1 MRLFHPGQGLNSIR
15 WRFALAGG
23 LLGGLASL
31 GAASALG
38 IGLLALPRTWLVAAV
53 AAAFVGSAFYW
64 MAQRLTGLVDALRRS
79 TDAIAEGDFEAPVD
93 VDCACEMGG
102 LANSFRKMR
111 TRLNDN
117 VLRINLLAYTDAITG
132 LPNRSVIDRLLNYA
146 LAPQHREGFR
156 AAIVFID
163 LDGFKRINDTLG
175 HAGGDA
181 LLAEAAR
188 RLLEQG
194 LGRDLQSIDTCLDG
208 FGMPCDRLPK
218 DIVFARFAGDEFVA
232 ILPGTTDRQQLAEVG
247 ERIVRSLAAPFHIQ
261 GQMVSVSG
269 SVGIAVTPD
278 DTTDPNEILAF
289 ADLAM
294 YGSKQA
300 GKARYQFFDQQARQ
314 ALLQAT
320 RVEAELRVAL
330 AQGQLLLHYQPKF
343 SLATGQLSGV
353 EALVRWAHPQRGLL
367 LPGEFIDLAERCGLM
382 GPLGRQVLMMAVAQ
396 CRQWLDRGVA
406 MNVAINVSPSQFT
419 DPEFCADVL
428 DAIAR
433 AGIPAELLSI
443 EITESMA
450 MTDFTATAA
459 RLHRLRAAGVMIALD
474 DFGIGFS
481 NLSQLSRLPL
491 DILKVDRS
499 LVQELGT
506 DCRADAIVR
515 AIIGMAHALQ
525 CRVIAEGIE
534 TPAQRDH
541 LRQLGCDCGQ
551 GYLLGRPMAAE
562 ALEAGFGPPASGR
575 VHDDGPGAASFLNS
589 YAPALHASPHA
600 ASA

>member
-1 MRLFHPGQGLNSIR
+1 MSIFDPGQGLNSIR

-23 LLGGLASL
+23 LLGAVASGGAAAAL
-31 GAASALG
+31 GAGALAHG
-38 IGLLALPRTWLVAAV
+38 RTWGVMAV
-53 AAAFVGSAFYW
+53 AAAAVGAAIYW

-93 VDCACEMGG
+93 VDCACEIGG

-111 TRLNDN
+111 SRLNDN

-146 LAPQHREGFR
+146 LAPQNRAGFR

-181 LLAEAAR
+181 LLAQAAD
-188 RLLEQG
+188 RLLRQG
-194 LGRDLQSIDTCLDG
+194 LGRDLQSIDTCLDA
-208 FGMPCDRLPK
+208 FGVPCDRLPK
-218 DIVFARFAGDEFVA
+218 DVVFARFAGDEFVA
-232 ILPGTTDRQQLAEVG
+232 ILPGATDRDQLARIG
-247 ERIVRSLAAPFHIQ
+247 ERIVGSLAAPFYIH
-261 GQMVSVSG
+261 GQDVRVSA
-269 SVGIAVTPD
+269 SVGIAIAPD
-278 DTTDPNEILAF
+278 DTTDPKEILAF

-300 GKARYQFFDQQARQ
+300 GKGRYQFFDQQARQ
-314 ALLQAT
+314 AMLDAA
-320 RVEAELRVAL
+320 RIEAELRVAL
-330 AQGQLLLHYQPKF
+330 SEGQLLLHFQPKF
-343 SLATGQLSGV
+343 QLADGRLSGV

-367 LPGEFIDLAERCGLM
+367 APAEFIDVAERNGLM
-382 GPLGRQVLMMAVAQ
+382 SLLGRQVLTMAVAQ

-406 MNVAINVSPSQFT
+406 MNVAVNVSPTQFT
-419 DPEFCADVL
+419 DPNFCADVL
-428 DAIAR
+428 SAIDDAR
-433 AGIPAELLSI
+433 IPAELLSI

-450 MTDFTATAA
+450 MTDFAATAS
-459 RLHRLRAAGVMIALD
+459 RLRRLRAAGVMIALD

-499 LVQELGT
+499 LVSDLGV
-506 DCRADAIVR
+506 DPRADAIVR

-525 CRVIAEGIE
+525 CRVIAEGVE
-534 TPAQRDH
+534 TVAQRDH
-541 LRQLGCDCGQ
+541 LHALGCDCGQ
-551 GYLLGRPMAAE
+551 GYLLGRPMAAGDIAAHARPE
-562 ALEAGFGPPASGR
+562 AEL
-575 VHDDGPGAASFLNS
+575 AA
-589 YAPALHASPHA
+589 AL
-600 ASA
+600 